1 MSVVSCKME
10 LQEKKGLLMP
20 KNPYTLF
27 EYYSEAAKGLV
38 VSAIHI
44 YDLGSFL
51 REHPDAKV
59 KVTKWKVISSVI
71 IAVTL
76 RRGLCVTI
84 SNTQKIVRN

>member
-1 MSVVSCKME
+1 
-10 LQEKKGLLMP
+10 MP

-27 EYYSEAAKGLV
+27 EYQMNGSLV

-59 KVTKWKVISSVI
+59 KVTK
-71 IAVTL
+71 
-76 RRGLCVTI
+76 
-84 SNTQKIVRN
+84 

>member
-1 MSVVSCKME
+1 
-10 LQEKKGLLMP
+10 MP

-27 EYYSEAAKGLV
+27 EYYSEASGGLV

-59 KVTKWKVISSVI
+59 KVAKW
-71 IAVTL
+71 
-76 RRGLCVTI
+76 
-84 SNTQKIVRN
+84 